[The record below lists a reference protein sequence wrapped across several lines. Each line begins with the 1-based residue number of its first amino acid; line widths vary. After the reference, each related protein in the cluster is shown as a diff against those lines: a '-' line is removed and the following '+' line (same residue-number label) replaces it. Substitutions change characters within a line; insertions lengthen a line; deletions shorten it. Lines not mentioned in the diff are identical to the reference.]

1 VRWSQSF
8 IPTLKETPADAEIPS
23 HQLLL
28 RAGLVRKLHSG
39 VFTFLPLGLRA
50 LRKVERI
57 VREEMDRAGA
67 TEILMP
73 ALHPAELWQR
83 TGRYETMKDVV
94 FKIKDRKDSAW
105 LLGPTHEEVVTD
117 LAAREI
123 SSYKQL
129 PVNFYQVQ
137 TKFRDEIRPRFGLM
151 RAREFVMKDAYSFDA
166 TWEGLDRSYQAMYDA
181 YVRIFHR
188 CGLRVKVVEADT
200 GAMGGNQSHEFMV
213 LTEAGED
220 GVVECGSCAYAANLE
235 KAVHRPLPPPAGG
248 GGPLAHIPT
257 PGQRTIEEVG
267 RFLDLPHRR
276 LLKTLV
282 YVADGKPVVFVLAGD
297 RELNEVKARA
307 ATGAAEI
314 RPADDRVIAEVA
326 QGAPAGYLGPIG
338 VTARVIVD
346 AGLRG
351 LVDGVTGAN
360 RLDTHIG
367 PVDLARDV
375 PQAEYLDLASVKPG
389 DICAQC
395 GGTLDLKRGVEVG
408 HVFKLGTKYS
418 TALGANFLD
427 ADGKSQ
433 VAIMGCYGI
442 GVSRTLQAVLE
453 QSHDAQGLR
462 WPVSVAPFEVNLV
475 QLSPGDPAAV
485 KVAEELYA
493 ALRGHGVDVLYD
505 DRDERPGFKFKDA
518 DLIGL
523 PLRVNVGGKS
533 LARGVVELKARADG
547 ALREVPLAEA
557 ATAVVAQIEAWRAA
571 LQPE

>member
-1 VRWSQSF
+1 MRWTQSF

-23 HQLLL
+23 HKLML
-28 RAGLVRKLHSG
+28 RAGLARKLHSG

-83 TGRYETMKDVV
+83 TGRYATMKDVV
-94 FKIKDRKDSAW
+94 FKIKDRKDTDW

-123 SSYKQL
+123 NSYKQL
-129 PVNFYQVQ
+129 PVNFYQIQ

-151 RAREFVMKDAYSFDA
+151 RAREFIMKDAYSFDA

-181 YVRIFHR
+181 YVRIFQR

-213 LTEAGED
+213 LTDAGED
-220 GVVECGSCAYAANLE
+220 GVVECGSCSYAANLE
-235 KAVHRPLPPPAGG
+235 KAEHQPRPVETTG
-248 GGPLAHIPT
+248 GGPLADIPT

-267 RFLDLPHRR
+267 RFLNKPHSQ

-282 YVADGKPVVFVLAGD
+282 YVADGKPVVFVIAGD
-297 RELNEVKARA
+297 RELNEVKIKKAS
-307 ATGAAEI
+307 GAAEI
-314 RPADDRVIAEVA
+314 HMADDRTIAAVSN
-326 QGAPAGYLGPIG
+326 GAEAGFLGPIG
-338 VTARVIVD
+338 MQARIIID
-346 AGLRG
+346 LGLRG
-351 LVDGVTGAN
+351 TVNGITGGN
-360 RLDTHIG
+360 RADTHIG

-375 PQAEYLDLASVKPG
+375 PKAEYADLTSVKAG
-389 DICAQC
+389 DVCPKC
-395 GGTLDLKRGVEVG
+395 GGALDIKRGVEVG

-418 TALGANFLD
+418 TALEAKFLD
-427 ADGKSQ
+427 TNGKSQ

-442 GVSRTLQAVLE
+442 GVSRTLQAVME
-453 QSHDAQGLR
+453 QSHDANGLK
-462 WPVSVAPFEVNLV
+462 WPISIAPFEVAIL

-485 KVAEELYA
+485 QAAEEIYG
-493 ALRGHGVDVLYD
+493 ALRAHGVDVLFD

-523 PLRVNVGGKS
+523 PIRLNVGGKS
-533 LARGVVELKARADG
+533 LARGVAELKLRSDG
-547 ALREVPLAEA
+547 SMTEVPLADA
-557 ATAVVAQIEAWRAA
+557 VATVLAKVNEMRAA
-571 LQPE
+571 LEA